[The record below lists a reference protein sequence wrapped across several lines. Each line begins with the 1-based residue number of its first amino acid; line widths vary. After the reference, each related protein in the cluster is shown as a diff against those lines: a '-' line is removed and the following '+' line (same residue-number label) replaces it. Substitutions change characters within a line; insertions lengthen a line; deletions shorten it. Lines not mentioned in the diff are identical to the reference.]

1 MADWTEADVPDLAGR
16 RALVTGANTGL
27 GWENARALA
36 GAGAHV
42 VLGCRNPQ
50 KADDALERLR
60 AVHPDASAEVML
72 MDMADLS
79 SIRDAVERDGDA
91 PLDVLINNAGIMGT
105 PKATTADGF
114 ESQLGTNHLGHFA
127 LTGLLLDRLEAA
139 PAARVVTVSSFG
151 HRPGKIDLD
160 DLQSERGYNRWV
172 AYFQSKLAN
181 LLFTYELQR
190 RLEAA
195 DSTTSALASHPGGS
209 NTELG
214 KSRDGT
220 GGLSAKMIAL
230 SEPIAARLMQTAQ
243 MGALPTLRAAV
254 DPDAEGG
261 QYYGPEGWMEQQGHP
276 VVVRSSK
283 RSYDQAVARQL
294 WEVSEE
300 LTGVHYGFGTGS

>member
-1 MADWTEADVPDLAGR
+1 VADWTEADVPDLAGR

-42 VLGCRNPQ
+42 VMGCRNPQ
-50 KADDALERLR
+50 KAEEALERLR
-60 AVHPDASAEVML
+60 AVHPDASAEILL

-105 PKATTADGF
+105 PKAITVDGF

-127 LTGLLLDRLEAA
+127 LTGLLLRRLEAA

-151 HRPGKIDLD
+151 HRPGKIDFD
-160 DLQSERGYNRWV
+160 DLQNESGYNRWV

-181 LLFTYELQR
+181 LLFTYEFQR

-195 DSTTSALASHPGGS
+195 GSSTSALAAHPGGS

-214 KSRDGT
+214 KSRDGS
-220 GGLSAKMIAL
+220 GGLTAKIIAWG
-230 SEPIAARLMQTAQ
+230 EPISARLMQTSQ

-254 DPDAEGG
+254 DPQAKGG
-261 QYYGPEGWMEQQGHP
+261 QYYGPDGWMEQKGHP
-276 VVVRSSK
+276 VAVRSSK
-283 RSYDQAVARQL
+283 RSYDQAAARRL
-294 WEVSEE
+294 WDVSEE
-300 LTGVHYGFGTGS
+300 LTGVQYEF